1 MVHLNN
7 GLLFSSKKKMSSS
20 LEKRYKKLKC
30 IMTRKKKGQCEK
42 ATYYMIPTRRHSE
55 NGRMIETVKGSVI
68 ARGQRE
74 RGVRRRSREEF

>member
-20 LEKRYKKLKC
+20 LEKRYKKLKG

-55 NGRMIETVKGSVI
+55 NGRMIETVKGSVV

>member
-55 NGRMIETVKGSVI
+55 NGRMIETVKGSVV